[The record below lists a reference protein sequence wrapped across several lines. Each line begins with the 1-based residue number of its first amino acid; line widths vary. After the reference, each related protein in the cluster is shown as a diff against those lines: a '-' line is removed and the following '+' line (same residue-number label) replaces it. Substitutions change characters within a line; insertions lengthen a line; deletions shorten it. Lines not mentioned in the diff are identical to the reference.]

1 MRETFEFRIPERHAA
16 RFLEPG
22 LGVTLPGG
30 SVRKIVLPSNDRR
43 VQQIGQLDQRFTEE
57 GTSFFLGWDIHRH
70 YAEEELQSAELLHL
84 VVRAHFE
91 PPGAMCGT
99 EYDDSVACKHCGA
112 GARQISDL
120 ILNTRRIP
128 KGKDIAQT
136 VAGEIVVSPRLVQ
149 ACGEQG
155 LQGADFR
162 PVRHAGRRGSE
173 PSEWSQLVIS
183 SKPLKLSA
191 RTVTGNHPFNL
202 DEENRH
208 RCPKGHV
215 AGLNQISELYVH
227 RKSWDGSDWG
237 HTDKLFGMRQ
247 GELRPEPRLLVSQK
261 LRRVLVEMK
270 AKGLT
275 WEIAHLA

>member
-30 SVRKIVLPSNDRR
+30 SVRKVVLPANDRR
-43 VQQIGQLDQRFTEE
+43 VQQIGQLDQRFTQE

-70 YAEEELQSAELLHL
+70 YEEEELQSAELLHM

-91 PPGAMCGT
+91 PPGTMCGT
-99 EYDDSVACKHCGA
+99 EYDESAACKHCGA
-112 GARQISDL
+112 GARQVSEL
-120 ILNTRRIP
+120 VLNTHRIP

-136 VAGEIVVSPRLVQ
+136 IAGEIVVSPRVAQ
-149 ACGEQG
+149 ACREQR
-155 LQGADFR
+155 LQGAEFR
-162 PVRHAGRRGSE
+162 PVRHQGRRGSE
-173 PSEWSQLVIS
+173 PTEWSQLAIT
-183 SKPLKLSA
+183 SKPLKLSE

-208 RCPKGHV
+208 RCPERHV

-227 RKSWDGSDWG
+227 RRTWDGSDWC
-237 HTDKLFGMRQ
+237 HTDKLFGTRQ
-247 GELRPEPRLLVSQK
+247 GELRPEPRLLISHK
-261 LRRVLVEMK
+261 LRQLLVKMK
-270 AKGLT
+270 AKGFAL
-275 WEIAHLA
+275 EIAHLV